1 MSLRAVIKSSAIG
14 SVIWPFLHDEKAKY
28 YQKKPIEN
36 VEKPVVKLKMPVPTF
51 LIYSSA
57 EYVKHQIWEIWLKRI
72 VPTNG

>member
-1 MSLRAVIKSSAIG
+1 MMKKLNITK
-14 SVIWPFLHDEKAKY
+14 EK
-28 YQKKPIEN
+28 QIEN
-36 VEKPVVKLKMPVPTF
+36 VEKLAVKLKKPVPTF

>member
-1 MSLRAVIKSSAIG
+1 MSLRAAIKGSAIG

-28 YQKKPIEN
+28 YQRKTDRECRKACREIKKP
-36 VEKPVVKLKMPVPTF
+36 VLTF